1 MKKMKKTLLSL
12 AILSSLSAFSQYEDD
27 GMPDI
32 LTIGAGAGFSSFIGD
47 LAINSEVST
56 FSNIRT
62 GYNFSLERRFG
73 QIAGAQINV
82 LYGTLAFN
90 ERSKD
95 IAYNRNFQS
104 SLFQVGGD
112 FVLHFDND
120 VIINKNSPFSPYISG
135 GFHFLKFDS
144 YTDLYNKDGIRYHY
158 WSNGTINSTP
168 EGASD
173 TTNTVLYRDYTYE
186 TQLTDSVTNY
196 NRSSFS
202 IPLTFGLKWKFTP
215 RIQGRIFMTYN
226 ITMTDWIDNVNA
238 GRNDRFIYG
247 GFSLHYVIKKADQE
261 AKHRYDDVDF
271 TAFNQNDTD
280 GDGVLDINDFCPNTP
295 QGIEVDSKGC
305 PKDADGDGVPDYLDK
320 EPNTPKGAI
329 VDEDGFELTDARIAQ
344 RAAEKEQIVESR
356 NKTFSEEK
364 SYRTLEKISEEI
376 EKSNMSGGGN
386 KNTMPDKFREADLDG
401 NGIISAKEI
410 TAAIDGFFDGENS
423 FSVKLLHEL
432 IDYFFEQ

>member
-1 MKKMKKTLLSL
+1 MKKTLLSIAL
-12 AILSSLSAFSQYEDD
+12 VYSFTAFSQYEDTE
-27 GMPDI
+27 MPDI
-32 LTIGAGAGFSSFIGD
+32 LTIGAGAGFSTFIGD
-47 LAINSEVST
+47 LAINSEVSR

-90 ERSKD
+90 ERSKE
-95 IAYNRNFQS
+95 IELNRNFQT
-104 SLFQVGGD
+104 SLFQIGGD

-144 YTDLYNKDGIRYHY
+144 YSDLYDKNGMRYHY

-168 EGASD
+168 QGMSD
-173 TTNTVLYRDYTYE
+173 TTNVQLYRDYVYE
-186 TQLTDSVTNY
+186 TQLTDSTTNY
-196 NRSSFS
+196 NRHSFS

-215 RIQGRIFMTYN
+215 RIQGRIFATYN
-226 ITMTDWIDNVNA
+226 LTMTDWIDNVKD
-238 GRNDRFIYG
+238 GGNDRYIYG
-247 GFSLHYVIKKADQE
+247 GFSLHYVMKKADQDK
-261 AKHRYDDVDF
+261 KHRYDDVDF
-271 TAFNQNDTD
+271 TAFDKSDSD

-295 QGIEVDSKGC
+295 QGIKVDSKGC
-305 PKDADGDGVPDYLDK
+305 PMDSDGDGVPDYLDK

-364 SYRTLEKISEEI
+364 SYRSLEKISDEI
-376 EKSNMSGGGN
+376 EKTSKTGSGS
-386 KNTMPDKFREADLDG
+386 KNSLPDRFKEADLDG